1 MSAGGGWHVS
11 EKVRLI
17 TNKFGG
23 AAHAVPASHFPR
35 ATHIPTHSQRWPY
48 SVRAIP
54 RLSVAELED
63 EDYAVTATDL
73 LAYDEEQ
80 VVAFLKTQDRGGDL
94 IFRVLLVQAAL
105 LLPLGIDELHTRLQN
120 VASTRDDSSDLAP
133 SRLQS
138 DSIVSTP
145 PLVAFE
151 KLQRSSLQELIR
163 DGGRPVRSIQQLS
176 YIFAAPM
183 ARYEAVLPWLSD
195 FPDSET
201 GAGEIKTH
209 SRGLGDTEVGFSAFL
224 EASKRKYKGM
234 GLKAMV
240 SDPSFDET
248 IRRQWQ
254 QMPASQPPESQTFSV
269 YHNAL
274 RKDPQKQTAWTDWL
288 EYLSFELS
296 CLEILTLTAESQET
310 EYHQSMRKLLRANQT
325 NGNNAA
331 SSSAASDPMQTQQ
344 RYLGGKGVNMAKE
357 LAAAQA
363 DRDASR
369 TSIDDFT
376 RETETY
382 T

>member
-1 MSAGGGWHVS
+1 MGQF
-11 EKVRLI
+11 VRDD
-17 TNKFGG
+17 
-23 AAHAVPASHFPR
+23 AVPASHFPR

-80 VVAFLKTQDRGGDL
+80 VVAFLKTQDRGE
-94 IFRVLLVQAAL
+94 RVRDSRCIGLCQANKPFLASQAAL